1 MQKPT
6 IFCPL
11 FGWFS
16 IHFWMVFHPFLDGF
30 WSIEMAMAI
39 RPFLD
44 VRFSEKAP
52 RVDSNPR
59 ATSAVLLRALANGE
73 YHRATAAVAG

>member
-1 MQKPT
+1 MG
-6 IFCPL
+6 PL
-11 FGWFS
+11 FD
-16 IHFWMVFHPFLDGF
+16 PFLDGF
-30 WSIEMAMAI
+30 WSITMAI

-59 ATSAVLLRALANGE
+59 ATSAVFLRALANGE
-73 YHRATAAVAG
+73 YHCATAAVAG